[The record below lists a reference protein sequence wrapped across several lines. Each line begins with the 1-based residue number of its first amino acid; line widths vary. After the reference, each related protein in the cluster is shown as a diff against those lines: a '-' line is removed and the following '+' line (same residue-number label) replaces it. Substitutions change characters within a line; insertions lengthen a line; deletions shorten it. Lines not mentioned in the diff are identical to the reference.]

1 MRAIIDLESSKI
13 IALVSRPVLKD
24 PLTLI
29 DLRRDEVKLLKI
41 GSHKAM
47 TALLKE
53 SRSEIKEIK
62 AQVNALSPLATLKRG
77 YAVVQKRGRV
87 LLDAKEV
94 TPTEPLHVTLAK
106 GEITVEVISKRRE
119 KGK

>member
-1 MRAIIDLESSKI
+1 
-13 IALVSRPVLKD
+13 
-24 PLTLI
+24 
-29 DLRRDEVKLLKI
+29 
-41 GSHKAM
+41 M

-62 AQVNALSPLATLKRG
+62 AKVNALSPLATLKRG

-94 TPTEPLHVTLAK
+94 NPTEALHVTLAK